1 MSGSEDQGGAG
12 RREVAYRLFAAEFED
27 ADFSYSESDEERAPN
42 YVISPTGGRVNRLF
56 VVGVLTEVENAS
68 EDVLR
73 ARIVDPTGAFVV
85 YAGQYQ
91 PEAQAFFERAD
102 PPMFV
107 AITGKARTFQP
118 EDSDVTYTSIRPE
131 NVNEVDAQTRDRWN
145 VGTARQ
151 TLDRVRTMAH
161 ALRREERGDD
171 LRSALEAD
179 GIDTGLAAGIPLA
192 IDHYGTTPAYLDA
205 LRTTALE
212 AAEVVAGEREEVTPH
227 SASPGAPGDA
237 DLARLAAMDLAANV
251 GGEASDLGSAV
262 DTEAGLD
269 ADQQSSEAT
278 ATVTTDSSDAD
289 PSTATSAGDTQTE
302 TTAESDQSADSD
314 TAVAPTSAGGNGSS
328 TPAAS
333 EVDDEPLQESPS
345 ETDPVQEADLDGAP
359 DSDLDSA
366 PETDLDSAPESDLD
380 AAPDS
385 DLDSAPESDLDSA
398 PETDL
403 DSAPESD
410 LDSAPESDL
419 DSAPESDLD
428 SAPESDLDSAPDS
441 DLDSGPDAAG
451 SAEAETGEDLD
462 EFDPGEFELD
472 EDEREAIESEY
483 GTEFQTGSEVGEP
496 GEAGIETP
504 AADELSEEMDVAEED
519 DDSLA
524 ESDEPTTETPSAADS
539 DPAADSDD
547 AGATDATPEEDVD
560 VDIAVMDAMDEHD
573 DGDGAHADVIVE
585 TVTARTGADAAAVRD
600 AIQDALM
607 EGRCYEPDD
616 DVYKTI

>member
-131 NVNEVDAQTRDRWN
+131 NVNEVDAETRDRWN

-151 TLDRVRTMAH
+151 TLTRVRTMAH
-161 ALRREERGDD
+161 ALQRDERGDE
-171 LRSALEAD
+171 LRAALEAD

-205 LRTTALE
+205 IRSTAVG
-212 AAEVVAGEREEVTPH
+212 AAEVVAGERGEVDSH
-227 SASPGAPGDA
+227 SASPDAPGEA
-237 DLARLAAMDLAANV
+237 DLAGLAAMDLAPNV
-251 GGEASDLGSAV
+251 GGETTDFGGAV
-262 DTEAGLD
+262 DTDSGLEAD
-269 ADQQSSEAT
+269 APAAESSGSAT
-278 ATVTTDSSDAD
+278 TETTSVET
-289 PSTATSAGDTQTE
+289 STDTSAGESETQPV
-302 TTAESDQSADSD
+302 AESDPASESDTDVGTATASAGESTTTAGSEADDD
-314 TAVAPTSAGGNGSS
+314 TAVESRTGTGTDSGSA
-328 TPAAS
+328 
-333 EVDDEPLQESPS
+333 
-345 ETDPVQEADLDGAP
+345 
-359 DSDLDSA
+359 
-366 PETDLDSAPESDLD
+366 LDSAPESDLET
-380 AAPDS
+380 
-385 DLDSAPESDLDSA
+385 APESDLDADVDDGPS
-398 PETDL
+398 TD
-403 DSAPESD
+403 DGGGDDDP
-410 LDSAPESDL
+410 
-419 DSAPESDLD
+419 
-428 SAPESDLDSAPDS
+428 
-441 DLDSGPDAAG
+441 
-451 SAEAETGEDLD
+451 D
-462 EFDPGEFELD
+462 EFEPGEFELD

-483 GTEFQTGSEVGEP
+483 GTDFQTGSEVGEP

-504 AADELSEEMDVAEED
+504 DPDELTEEDGASRDADEASIES
-519 DDSLA
+519 DDSTS
-524 ESDEPTTETPSAADS
+524 ESPSLPDSTPADDPDDSGDSAV
-539 DPAADSDD
+539 
-547 AGATDATPEEDVD
+547 TDTASEEDVD
-560 VDIAVMDAMDEHD
+560 IDIAVIDAMDEND
-573 DGDGAHADVIVE
+573 DGDGAHADDIVE
-585 TVTARTGADAAAVRD
+585 AVTARTGADAGAVRD